1 MGDNGPISV
10 PPHTSITVG
19 NDGTVSIVPLGQT
32 PQTVSTVGRI
42 KLVNPP
48 VDTVQR
54 SPDGLFRTTSGTTAE
69 ADAATTVD
77 SGSLESSNVDL
88 ASCMVNMIE
97 LARHFDLQV
106 KALHTAEEDGQ
117 ASAKLLQSSS

>member
-1 MGDNGPISV
+1 
-10 PPHTSITVG
+10 
-19 NDGTVSIVPLGQT
+19 
-32 PQTVSTVGRI
+32 
-42 KLVNPP
+42 

-54 SPDGLFRTTSGTTAE
+54 SADGLFRTSSGTPAE

-117 ASAKLLQSSS
+117 ASAKLLQSSG